1 MEAGPHLRTHGYH
14 MCTKATFTQNSQRGG
29 TNSNFIQ
36 VREFLKEVR
45 HLITIYGSAQ
55 LTGPCGVHSIRCQ
68 ALSVS
73 EDRTS
78 GLSQRRKQMLGRNWE
93 SLIASVILCKQKL
106 KHWSRREKKEDI
118 LTLSYRESRWYVKFP
133 VSHTPTQKASNP
145 TNDKLSCR
153 ANNTADRK

>member
-73 EDRTS
+73 EDRTRHFPFWPKS
-78 GLSQRRKQMLGRNWE
+78 EEKADAR
-93 SLIASVILCKQKL
+93 QKL
-106 KHWSRREKKEDI
+106 RIIDCFCNFMQTKI
-118 LTLSYRESRWYVKFP
+118 
-133 VSHTPTQKASNP
+133 KA
-145 TNDKLSCR
+145 LE
-153 ANNTADRK
+153 